1 MIFAGRRHLMIRIA
15 GWHLLLLIVFR
26 GATARAGE
34 PVASGEGPAPATPH
48 YETPLAG
55 EAGFESILGRQFH
68 IPARDR
74 RNTLALTVGGTLFS
88 PALGSS
94 DALPVAALYWR
105 REDTRSRTR
114 LVFGVFE
121 NELDHA
127 LKYGNFEALAHLE
140 NTTIPFPS
148 KEIVGGREVKAS
160 SIVRG
165 DAAAWVGAGFRLP
178 AAPFQMDN
186 DLRVQLFYEGG
197 YLYSSRTADTGPDVR
212 LPPDTVTHGARL
224 RVRYDGMR
232 RNIMELLHTGVA
244 SGLDV
249 EWQRRAHWADANY
262 GGADYKK
269 DETQEFV
276 KLSGYLLA
284 AAPVPGLS
292 ERDRLIVG
300 VYGGTTGENSLD
312 RFSAFRI
319 GGGPSPSESDDL
331 ARIPYPGAEFNQF
344 PVSDYVM
351 GTVEYRRELL
361 FFLYLHLRGT
371 FAWANR
377 DVLTSHPLRFR
388 ESRGEVFSSGLT
400 SGLPWDS
407 TLYLEYSHDS
417 GILRNGVAGDSLL
430 LLWSKSL

>member
-1 MIFAGRRHLMIRIA
+1 MISVRRRHLMIPIA
-15 GWHLLLLIVFR
+15 GWHLFILLAFWGGNA
-26 GATARAGE
+26 GAEESALPGAWRSS
-34 PVASGEGPAPATPH
+34 PVPR

-55 EAGFESILGRQFH
+55 EAGSGSVWGQQIS

-74 RNTLALTVGGTLFS
+74 RTILALTLGGTLFT

-94 DALPVAALYWR
+94 DVLPVAALYWR
-105 REDTRSRTR
+105 RETSRSRTR

-140 NTTIPFPS
+140 NTTVPFPS
-148 KEIVGGREVKAS
+148 KEIMDGREVKAS
-160 SIVRG
+160 SIVWG
-165 DAAAWVGAGFRLP
+165 EAAAWLGAGYRLP
-178 AAPFQMDN
+178 VAPFQVDN

-197 YLYSSRTADTGPDVR
+197 YLYSSRTVDSGADVR
-212 LPPDTVTHGARL
+212 LPPDTATHGMRL

-232 RNIMELLHTGVA
+232 RNVMELLHRGVA

-249 EWQRRAHWADANY
+249 EWQRRAHWSDANY

-269 DETQEFV
+269 AETQEFV
-276 KLSGYLLA
+276 KVSGYLLA

-292 ERDRLIVG
+292 ERDRLIFG
-300 VYGGTTGENSLD
+300 IYGGTTGENSLD

-319 GGGPSPSESDDL
+319 GGPLPSESDDL
-331 ARIPYPGAEFNQF
+331 ARIPYPGAEFNRF
-344 PVSDYVM
+344 PVSDYVV
-351 GTVEYRRELL
+351 GTAEYRRELL
-361 FFLYLHLRGT
+361 FFLYVHLRET

-388 ESRGEVFSSGLT
+388 ESRGEVSSLGLT
-400 SGLPWDS
+400 SGLPGDS
-407 TLYLEYSHDS
+407 TLYLEYSYDS
-417 GILRNGVAGDSLL
+417 GILRNGVSGSSLL